1 MNYDLIVVGGGPGGL
16 MAAKTAAEDGLKVLL
31 VERKKNVAEIAR
43 ACLQIFYINKITPN
57 PETGKGEPRMDG
69 YIDPVSAEILPE
81 KCRLH
86 FPVPGFTLDFS
97 GSVRA
102 YYNWVQISPKGHQI
116 HRYVPNE
123 KIWGFYYQKEAL
135 VAELLA
141 QVQKAGVTVMPETPA
156 VSAEN
161 TPDGVEIK
169 VKRGQTEET
178 FKGRNA
184 IAADGLNSRIVQ
196 SLGLNENRRSSAPRH
211 IVAYYLE
218 DVVAPSHDTS
228 FFSWTIPSVSG
239 GGNVWMGLLAG
250 GRHIL
255 GVGSGADHPPAAIL
269 DKFLKSPLFHDWF
282 KDAKIVDK
290 KVTAV
295 TARASIKEP
304 VAGNVVIIGDAGASA
319 EAWVQGA
326 MASGYQAVKA
336 IEKER
341 SGKPGYRDYIN
352 WWQQAF
358 AFNYS
363 AYQKLLSRV
372 YPLNRVC
379 NDDDIDY
386 LFQLFQDEIGIPAL
400 LVTANLE
407 RVKKGRPELYQKIKA
422 SLTGG

>member
-1 MNYDLIVVGGGPGGL
+1 MDYDLIVVGGGPGGL

-57 PETGKGEPRMDG
+57 PETGKGEPNMDG

-81 KCRLH
+81 KCRFH
-86 FPVPGFTLDFS
+86 FPVPGFSLDFS

-102 YYNWVQISPKGHQI
+102 YYNWVQISPRGYRI
-116 HRYVPNE
+116 HRYVPDE
-123 KIWGFYYQKEAL
+123 KVWGFYYQKEAF
-135 VAELLA
+135 VAQLLA
-141 QVQKAGVTVMPETPA
+141 AVEKAGVEVMPEASA
-156 VSAEN
+156 VSAAN
-161 TPDGVEIK
+161 TPGGVEVK

-178 FKGRNA
+178 IRGKNA

-196 SLGLNENRRSSAPRH
+196 SLGLNENRRIGAPRH
-211 IVAYYLE
+211 IVAYILE
-218 DVVAPSHDTS
+218 GVVAPSHDTS
-228 FFSWTIPSVSG
+228 LLSWTIPSVSG

-250 GRHIL
+250 GRNIL
-255 GVGSGADHPPAAIL
+255 GVGSGADKPPAAIL
-269 DKFLKSPLFHDWF
+269 DAFLKLPAFWDWF
-282 KDAKIVDK
+282 KNAKVVDK

-295 TARASIKEP
+295 APRASLKEP
-304 VAGNVVIIGDAGASA
+304 VAGNVVIVGDAGASA
-319 EAWVQGA
+319 EAWIQGA
-326 MASGYQAVKA
+326 VASGYQAVKA

-341 SGKPGYRDYIN
+341 SGQPGYKDYIN
-352 WWQQAF
+352 WWQKAF

-363 AYQKLLSRV
+363 AYQKLLARV

-400 LVTANLE
+400 MVTTNLE
-407 RVKKGRPELYQKIKA
+407 RVKKGRPELYEKIRA